1 MEIKDAISSLS
12 GLAQETRLGIYRY
25 LVEAGPDGVRAGKI
39 AEDLDLADATLSFHL
54 SQLSHAGLLTPRREG
69 RMIVYSVDYS
79 TMNDLIV
86 FLTENCCGGMDD
98 CLPAEGQ
105 VCDTSGEITQ

>member
-79 TMNDLIV
+79 TILKANV
-86 FLTENCCGGMDD
+86 FADGG
-98 CLPAEGQ
+98 C
-105 VCDTSGEITQ
+105 TQ